1 MAGIITH
8 LAIANRIINALPDG
22 IITNTWFKTDKFQFN
37 NF

>member
-22 IITNTWFKTDKFQFN
+22 IITNT
-37 NF
+37 